1 MFSMLLILSSLMH
14 TVFVCFY
21 EIGFLDVVLVVLE
34 LAV

>member
-1 MFSMLLILSSLMH
+1 MH